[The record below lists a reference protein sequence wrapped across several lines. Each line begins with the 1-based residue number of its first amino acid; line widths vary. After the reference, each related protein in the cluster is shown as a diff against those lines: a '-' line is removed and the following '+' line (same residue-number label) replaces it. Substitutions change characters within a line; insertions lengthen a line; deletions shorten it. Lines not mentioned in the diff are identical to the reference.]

1 MLVKI
6 MKRSDSKVSGW
17 SGGTTSEW
25 FIWPPEAQYSK
36 RDFQCRIST
45 AKVELVES
53 LFTPLP
59 GVDRFIAP
67 LDGNLTLTHNSQ
79 VTLTLHP
86 LQVHEFPGDWQTM
99 SRGQTQDLN
108 LMLRGVQGQMLHLI
122 QPQDFA
128 IAISSNLTLDAFYF
142 TQSGQVHFAKETK
155 ILQADQMLLV
165 LNSPEDS
172 PMKMRLE
179 AHDVMHMH
187 AELMSVS

>member
-6 MKRSDSKVSGW
+6 IKRSDTKVSGW
-17 SGGTTSEW
+17 SGGTTTEW
-25 FIWPPEAQYSK
+25 FIWPSDAQYSK

-45 AKVELVES
+45 AKVELAES

-79 VTLTLHP
+79 VTLTLHS

-108 LMLRGVQGQMLHLI
+108 LMLRGVQGQMVHLI
-122 QPQDFA
+122 QPQDF
-128 IAISSNLTLDAFYF
+128 IAGGQGKVILDAFFF
-142 TQSGQVHFAKETK
+142 TQAGQVQFATETMT
-155 ILQADQMLLV
+155 LQPDEMLFLLSDPLDPAV
-165 LNSPEDS
+165 T
-172 PMKMRLE
+172 MRLD
-179 AHDVMHMH
+179 AHNIMHMH
-187 AELMSVS
+187 AELISVS